1 MRRGRDIT
9 EPGTRD
15 LYARWLKNHRSHD
28 ELAADAERIVDER
41 GPAMPR
47 RLRRDLAEFIRERS
61 DEDLARLVALN
72 DNPRDDGPFMAWVG
86 EGDR

>member
-15 LYARWLKNHRSHD
+15 LYAEWLKNHRSRD
-28 ELAADAERIVDER
+28 VLAADAARIVNER

-72 DNPRDDGPFMAWVG
+72 DDPRDDDRFITWLR
-86 EGDR
+86 EGGR